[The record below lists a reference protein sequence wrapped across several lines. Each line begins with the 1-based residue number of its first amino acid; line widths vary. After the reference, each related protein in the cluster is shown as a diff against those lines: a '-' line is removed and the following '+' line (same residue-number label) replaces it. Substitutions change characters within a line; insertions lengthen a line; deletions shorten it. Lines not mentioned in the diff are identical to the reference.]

1 MMKNKREELLER
13 FGKLLSDSAEY
24 GLGADF
30 IYFCG
35 MYATMVT
42 EMEESEDVND
52 KIDWLLSTFADGT
65 IMGMIFAE
73 DESEVVS

>member
-1 MMKNKREELLER
+1 MENKREELLER

-30 IYFCG
+30 IFFCG

-73 DESEVVS
+73 DESEVLS

>member
-1 MMKNKREELLER
+1 MENKREELLER

-24 GLGADF
+24 GLGTDF

>member
-1 MMKNKREELLER
+1 MENKREELLER

-30 IYFCG
+30 VFFCG

-42 EMEESEDVND
+42 EMESSEETKD
-52 KIDWLLSTFADGT
+52 KIDWLLSVFADGT
-65 IMGMIFAE
+65 MMDMMFGE
-73 DESEVVS
+73 DESEVVN

>member
-1 MMKNKREELLER
+1 MMENKREELLER

-42 EMEESEDVND
+42 EMEDSEDVND
-52 KIDWLLSTFADGT
+52 KIDWLLSTFADG
-65 IMGMIFAE
+65 MIFAE

>member
-1 MMKNKREELLER
+1 MENKREELLER

-42 EMEESEDVND
+42 EMEESEDAND

>member
-1 MMKNKREELLER
+1 MENKREELLER
-13 FGKLLSDSAEY
+13 FGKLLPDSAEY

-30 IYFCG
+30 IFFCG

>member
-1 MMKNKREELLER
+1 MENKREELLER

-30 IYFCG
+30 IFFCG

-42 EMEESEDVND
+42 EMEDSEDVND
-52 KIDWLLSTFADGT
+52 KIDWLLGTFADGT
-65 IMGMIFAE
+65 IMDMIFAE

>member
-1 MMKNKREELLER
+1 MENKREELLER

-30 IYFCG
+30 IFFCG

-42 EMEESEDVND
+42 EMEVSGETKD
-52 KIDWLLSTFADGT
+52 KIDWLLSIFADGT
-65 IMGMIFAE
+65 MMDIIFSE
-73 DESEVVS
+73 DESDVVS

>member
-1 MMKNKREELLER
+1 MENKREELLER

-24 GLGADF
+24 ELGADF
-30 IYFCG
+30 IFFCG

-42 EMEESEDVND
+42 EMEESEDAND

>member
-1 MMKNKREELLER
+1 MENKREELLER

-30 IYFCG
+30 IFFCG

-52 KIDWLLSTFADGT
+52 KIDWLLSTFSDGT
-65 IMGMIFAE
+65 LMGMIFAE

>member
-1 MMKNKREELLER
+1 MENKREELLER

-30 IYFCG
+30 IFFCG

-65 IMGMIFAE
+65 LMDMIFAE

>member
-1 MMKNKREELLER
+1 MENKREELLER

-30 IYFCG
+30 IFFCG

-65 IMGMIFAE
+65 IMDMIFAE

>member
-1 MMKNKREELLER
+1 MMENKREELLER

-30 IYFCG
+30 IFFCG

-42 EMEESEDVND
+42 EMEDSEDVND

-65 IMGMIFAE
+65 MMGMIFAE

>member
-1 MMKNKREELLER
+1 
-13 FGKLLSDSAEY
+13 
-24 GLGADF
+24 
-30 IYFCG
+30 

>member
-1 MMKNKREELLER
+1 MENKREELLER

>member
-1 MMKNKREELLER
+1 
-13 FGKLLSDSAEY
+13 
-24 GLGADF
+24 
-30 IYFCG
+30 

-65 IMGMIFAE
+65 IMDMIFAE

>member
-1 MMKNKREELLER
+1 MMENKREELLER

-30 IYFCG
+30 IFFCG

-65 IMGMIFAE
+65 IMDMIFAE

>member
-1 MMKNKREELLER
+1 MMENKREELLER

>member
-1 MMKNKREELLER
+1 MENKREELLER

-24 GLGADF
+24 GLEADF